1 MEIEK
6 IEAEIEK
13 RLDAH
18 FVKSKQYCVDVMN
31 IIWNVSF
38 IMRKYPNDENIKH
51 FTKNIVL
58 SIHYNWD
65 VDEVWKNVNRLYK
78 ELNAY
83 IESKYELK

>member
-1 MEIEK
+1 MEVKE

-18 FVKSKQYCVDVMN
+18 FAKSKQYCVDVMN

-38 IMRKYPNDENIKH
+38 IMRKYSNDDTIKQ
-51 FTKNIVL
+51 FAKNIVL
-58 SIHYNWD
+58 SIHCNWD

-78 ELNAY
+78 ELRAY
-83 IESKYELK
+83 VESKNEFK